1 MANQDQARDDA
12 LRKLIGSRKLGAL
25 VTLKRDGRPQISN
38 INYAYFPDENAI
50 RISVTDDR
58 AKVRNARRDPRVSL
72 HVMSEDGWQWAV
84 AEGDA
89 GFSAVAA
96 DRQDE
101 AVEELI
107 GLYRAVHGEHPD
119 WDEYR
124 SAMVADRRL
133 VLRLRIDR
141 IYGQPGQG

>member
-1 MANQDQARDDA
+1 MGSQDAERDAA
-12 LRKLIGSRKLGAL
+12 LRKLIGSRRLGAL

-38 INYAYFPDENAI
+38 INYAYFPDEDTV
-50 RISVTDDR
+50 RISVTDSR

-89 GFSAVAA
+89 ELSAVAA
-96 DRQDE
+96 EPDDA

-107 GLYRAVHGEHPD
+107 TLYRAVQGEHPD
-119 WDEYR
+119 WADYR
-124 SAMVADRRL
+124 AAMVRDQRL
-133 VLRLRIDR
+133 VLRLRIKR
-141 IYGQPGQG
+141 VYGQVGQG